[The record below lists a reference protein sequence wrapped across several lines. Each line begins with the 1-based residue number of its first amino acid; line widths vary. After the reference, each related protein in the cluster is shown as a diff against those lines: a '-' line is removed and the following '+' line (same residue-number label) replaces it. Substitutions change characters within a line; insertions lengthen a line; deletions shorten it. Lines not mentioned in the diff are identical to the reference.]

1 MYSVMWIISWPRNPG
16 KSWRTMVPALELAH
30 GIEAPQTD
38 GHGSIALSSQ
48 GIARRRGYL
57 LGVPGMTDSAS
68 ETTRLL
74 RQANQG
80 DPEQFGAMLE
90 RYRPRLRRMI
100 ALRLNP
106 RLQGRI
112 DPSDVIQETFLEA
125 ASRLAEYLRQ
135 PTMPFFLWLRFLA
148 GQKLVTLHRHHL
160 GRQMRDAGRE
170 VSLYR
175 GQLPETTSAAL
186 AAQLL
191 GHEARPSEA
200 AVRAEL
206 KIRLQEALNSMDPLD
221 REILALRHFEQL
233 SLAETAQVL
242 SLTESGACRRHL
254 RALKRLKEILRG
266 LPGGLGDLLP

>member
-1 MYSVMWIISWPRNPG
+1 MDTAMAEN
-16 KSWRTMVPALELAH
+16 
-30 GIEAPQTD
+30 
-38 GHGSIALSSQ
+38 SS
-48 GIARRRGYL
+48 
-57 LGVPGMTDSAS
+57 
-68 ETTRLL
+68 ETRLL
-74 RQANQG
+74 LRRAGAGDRQALG
-80 DPEQFGAMLE
+80 ELLARHPD
-90 RYRPRLRRMI
+90 RLRHMVR
-100 ALRLNP
+100 LRLDR

-112 DPSDVIQETFLEA
+112 DPSDVIQEAYLEA
-125 ASRLAEYLRQ
+125 SARLAEYLRQ

-175 GQLPETTSAAL
+175 GRLPETSSAAL

-200 AVRAEL
+200 AIRAEL
-206 KIRLQEALNSMDPLD
+206 KVLLQEALNSMDPLD

-242 SLTESGACRRHL
+242 NLTESGACRRHL
-254 RALKRLKEILRG
+254 RALKRLKETLSS
-266 LPGGLGDLLP
+266 LPGGLEDLLP